1 MPLERSLIIVESDT
15 PSRVRMKQVALGSS
29 MFKNITLARDLPSA
43 LKILKETTENTYDTV
58 LSSLRFPSNI
68 LLEFAKT
75 LYKREIKFTG
85 AHIIVL
91 PGSVNTQNIK
101 EEIISKIN
109 GFLLEPY
116 GVSDLEEMFQL
127 SQNVR
132 KLKEKKRIVANNILL
147 NESLIQIEALSSE
160 FTQNKNILANNK
172 NNFLSSITKASLKIS
187 KNNVSEYQ
195 RLVVEKIVEDSKPIA
210 VVGSQG
216 TGRSLALQSY
226 SNALTK
232 SLNDFSLVE
241 NSKINNILSSMNLP
255 LNYKNQVAEGV
266 LRVKGLLEEQDIAI
280 DIKESVSPKSLDENA
295 PDENEILK
303 RLQAKLESTVARRK
317 LEE

>member
-1 MPLERSLIIVESDT
+1 
-15 PSRVRMKQVALGSS
+15 MKQVALGSS

-43 LKILKETTENTYDTV
+43 LKLLKETTDNSYDTV
-58 LSSLRFPSNI
+58 LSSLRFPVNL

-75 LYKREIKFTG
+75 LHSREIKFSG
-85 AHIIVL
+85 AHITVL
-91 PGSVNTQNIK
+91 PGSVNTQSIK
-101 EEIISKIN
+101 EEIMSKIN

-132 KLKEKKRIVANNILL
+132 RAKEKKKLVAKSILL
-147 NESLIQIEALSSE
+147 NQSLIQIEALSSE
-160 FTQNKNILANNK
+160 FTQNKNILSNNK
-172 NNFLSSITKASLKIS
+172 NNLLSAITSASLKIS
-187 KNNVSEYQ
+187 KNNISEYQ
-195 RLVVEKIVEDSKPIA
+195 RVVTEKIVEDAKPIA

-216 TGRSLALQSY
+216 TDRSLSLRSY

-241 NSKINNILSSMNLP
+241 NSKINDILSKMNLP
-255 LNYKNQVAEGV
+255 LSYKNQVTEGI
-266 LRVKGLLEEQDIAI
+266 LRVKGLLEEQNIVI
-280 DIKESVSPKSLDENA
+280 DIKEAVLPNTLADND

-303 RLQAKLESTVARRK
+303 RLQAKLESTVARRN